1 MDVFRQSSLLNNDP
15 AATADGTDSIGI
27 GAGSGGIGIIGSGSG
42 SSGLAGGSEPVSASQ
57 AWGALSE
64 WLMRQYQVKAFP
76 PNNTST
82 TSSSGGGGGGSS
94 SGSSSY
100 EQQQMS
106 MVVLFGDQSN
116 VDRSKNALA
125 QLAEEHHRR
134 VSRQQSSATER
145 LRARQG
151 AGTQITIL

>member
-15 AATADGTDSIGI
+15 AAATGTADGAGNSTGSIGII
-27 GAGSGGIGIIGSGSG
+27 GAGSGGIG
-42 SSGLAGGSEPVSASQ
+42 SSGVVGSEPVSASQ

-82 TSSSGGGGGGSS
+82 SSSGSS
-94 SGSSSY
+94 SGSGGSY

-134 VSRQQSSATER
+134 MSRQQSSATER

-151 AGTQITIL
+151 AGT